1 MKAILYTEE
10 VKSLTIKNIPGDVL
24 RKFKSWAA
32 FKGLTLNEAII
43 EIMREKGDYVK
54 VQNGEHKEN

>member
-1 MKAILYTEE
+1 M
-10 VKSLTIKNIPGDVL
+10 TIKNIPEDVL